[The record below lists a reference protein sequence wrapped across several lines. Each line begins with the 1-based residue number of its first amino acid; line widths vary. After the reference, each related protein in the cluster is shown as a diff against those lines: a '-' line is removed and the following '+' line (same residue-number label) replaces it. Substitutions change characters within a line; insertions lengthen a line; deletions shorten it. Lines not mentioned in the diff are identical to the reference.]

1 MSIHRVSLYEL
12 MRHVCHAADAL
23 RRHPVVEDPTHPAR
37 DLEWARRL
45 RGFVNVVNPCTS
57 GLYTNLAPV
66 NQQVALRETTDQ
78 ALKQELEVVEVEVA
92 YRARLPRNRRQE
104 EQP

>member
-1 MSIHRVSLYEL
+1 

-78 ALKQELEVVEVEVA
+78 ALAWYHQALKQELEVVEVEVA